1 MKRILLLILCSLFI
15 IPTYARTIK
24 RNSEGKKMIR
34 SIFMEQFAPK
44 DAHTQIV
51 SRDYSYTFDYFP
63 DGLLQSVKLSWKD
76 DGIILTKRL
85 YYKDGLFHYETTT
98 GGKKDPAYDVDAD
111 FSEFTRD
118 SGAKGIRLG
127 SLTLTQPEWDDEEGK
142 TIYYRS
148 VTSYDPFGILV
159 LKFKADN
166 SYSKELESIKSNP
179 EIVTEYSEVIGEY
192 GGVVFNYLNLS
203 KNGFSGISLIG
214 KGNDGR
220 FYKHYNTQNYPRR
233 KIGFNYY
240 RNLPDPRYPNAYGD
254 IFTKRVNDTN
264 INLQEIYN
272 PEFLEL
278 VTEWVICRSSNL
290 IEKEDC
296 VGDKYHRKWEYEYDT
311 DGNLTGILIE
321 DRNFI
326 WHKVKVSIEYVY
338 ED

>member
-1 MKRILLLILCSLFI
+1 MKRILLMILCSLFI

-34 SIFMEQFAPK
+34 SIFMEQLDRPG
-44 DAHTQIV
+44 TQPQII
-51 SRDYSYTFDYFP
+51 SRDYRYTFEYFP

-85 YYKDGLFHYETTT
+85 FYKDGKFHYETTT

-111 FSEFTRD
+111 FREFTRD
-118 SGAKGIRLG
+118 SGAKCIRLG
-127 SLTLTQPEWDDEEGK
+127 TLTLTCPEWVEEEGK

-148 VTSYDPFGILV
+148 VTSYDPYGILV

-166 SYSKELESIKSNP
+166 SYSKELENIKSNP
-179 EIVTEYSEVIGEY
+179 EIVTEYSEVEGVY
-192 GGVVFNYLNLS
+192 GSVVFNYLNLS

-220 FYKHYNTQNYPRR
+220 FYKHYHTSTIPRS

-240 RNLPDPRYPNAYGD
+240 RKLPDPRYPNAYGD
-254 IFTKRVNDTN
+254 IFSKRVNDTN

-272 PEFLEL
+272 PDFMEL
-278 VTEWVICRSSNL
+278 VTEWVGCSSRNL
-290 IEKEDC
+290 IEKDGC
-296 VGDKYHRKWEYEYDT
+296 VGDSFNRKWEYEYDYN
-311 DGNLTGILIE
+311 GNLTGIMID
-321 DRNFI
+321 DRYFI
-326 WHKVKVSIEYVY
+326 GHNVKVSIEYVY